1 MDQARYSINGTA
13 SNRALSYLISK
24 VIEAISKEGG
34 ACVAVKCVDLSNIED
49 SEIEMGYLQE
59 VKMLKMFNCPR
70 IIKLIDW

>member
-1 MDQARYSINGTA
+1 MELLLR
-13 SNRALSYLISK
+13 NRSLSYLISQ

-49 SEIEMGYLQE
+49 SEIKMGYLQE
-59 VKMLKMFNCPR
+59 VKVLKMFNCPR